1 VTHTAGISTGGWQFL
16 LVLFTV
22 STFLEVAAWGQAQA
36 FGPLYIETVLGV
48 PSDDV
53 PRWTGILTAAPL
65 LVAVPLSPF
74 WGVLGDKYSKKLIIL
89 RCLLIAA
96 VGYGIAAVVQDIW
109 QLLGVRFLLGLTF
122 GGNAVILAIMAVLV
136 PTRWLGLSIGITQMM
151 FPLGNSIGP
160 LLGSGLI
167 AWVGLRGMFA
177 VNAGITLFAFLLV
190 LLLYREPPRSRDQH
204 LTILQRLRAVAVMTW
219 RQEPIRFAFI
229 VFGLFSGGW
238 TLVTP
243 FIPVLIA
250 RVYEGANL
258 ALAIGLIMGA
268 NGALAGIA
276 APVAGRLADRLG
288 PTRLITF
295 NMLGLMLMSLLLVF
309 AATPQA
315 VALAMVL
322 GAIPYGASN
331 TALYAHLARVT
342 PRDHMTAVMSLTPLA
357 RNSAMLGA
365 PLLGAA
371 VAGLGLS
378 AIFAT
383 AVVVFG
389 LAVGT
394 SRVLARSR
402 PPSPPA
408 VSEVVARGP

>member
-1 VTHTAGISTGGWQFL
+1 
-16 LVLFTV
+16 V
-22 STFLEVAAWGQAQA
+22 SSFLEVAAWGQAQS

-48 PSDDV
+48 PADDV

-65 LVAVPLSPF
+65 LVAAPLSPF
-74 WGVLGDKYSKKLIIL
+74 WGVLGDRYNRKVIIL
-89 RCLLIAA
+89 RCLLLAS

-122 GGNAVILAIMAVLV
+122 GGNAVVLAIIAVTV
-136 PTRWLGLSIGITQMM
+136 PTRWLGVSIGITQMM

-190 LLLYREPPRSRDQH
+190 LLLYREPPRARDRSRSMLQH
-204 LTILQRLRAVAVMTW
+204 LRAVASLTW

-229 VFGLFSGGW
+229 VFALFSGGW

-276 APVAGRLADRLG
+276 APVAGRLGDRLG
-288 PTRLITF
+288 PTRMITF

-309 AATPQA
+309 AATPEA

-331 TALYAHLARVT
+331 TALYSHLARVT
-342 PRDHMTAVMSLTPLA
+342 PREHMTAIMGLTPLA

-371 VAGLGLS
+371 VAGFGLS
-378 AIFAT
+378 AIFAS
-383 AVVVFG
+383 AVVVYA

-402 PPSPPA
+402 PTAPPA
-408 VSEVVARGP
+408 VSEVAAPGP

>member
-1 VTHTAGISTGGWQFL
+1 
-16 LVLFTV
+16 V

-48 PSDDV
+48 PADDV

-65 LVAVPLSPF
+65 LVAAPLAPF
-74 WGVLGDKYSKKLIIL
+74 WGVLGDRYNNKVIIL
-89 RCLLIAA
+89 RCLLLAA
-96 VGYGIAAVVQDIW
+96 VGYGISAVVQDIW

-122 GGNAVILAIMAVLV
+122 GGNAVILAIIAMLV
-136 PTRWLGLSIGITQMM
+136 PMRWLGLAIGITQMM

-167 AWVGLRGMFA
+167 EWVGLRGMFA

-190 LLLYREPPRSRDQH
+190 LLLYREPPRTRDRSVGMLQH
-204 LTILQRLRAVAVMTW
+204 LRAVASLTW

-229 VFGLFSGGW
+229 IFALFSGGW

-250 RVYEGANL
+250 RVYEGTNL

-276 APVAGRLADRLG
+276 APVAGRLGDRLG
-288 PTRLITF
+288 VTRLITF
-295 NMLGLMLMSLLLVF
+295 NMVGLMLMSLLLVF
-309 AATPQA
+309 AATPEA

-331 TALYAHLARVT
+331 TALYSHLARVS
-342 PRDHMTAVMSLTPLA
+342 PREHMTAIMSLTPLA
-357 RNSAMLGA
+357 RNTAMLGA

-371 VAGLGLS
+371 VAGFGLS
-378 AIFAT
+378 AIFAA

-394 SRVLARSR
+394 SRALARSR
-402 PPSPPA
+402 PAAPPA
-408 VSEVVARGP
+408 VSEVAAPGP